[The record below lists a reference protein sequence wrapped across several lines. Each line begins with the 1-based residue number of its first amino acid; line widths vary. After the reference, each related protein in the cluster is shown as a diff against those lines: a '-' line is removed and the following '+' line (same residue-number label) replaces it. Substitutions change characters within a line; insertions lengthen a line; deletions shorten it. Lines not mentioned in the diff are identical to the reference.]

1 MAEQEKQPLTASDS
15 TVSGSTQTGRAVAL
29 ARLLHQEC
37 IQLLELFWHYSSS
50 IGPSLFGALS
60 RFPFGAHHTNMSTP
74 NALSSQS
81 YHKER
86 ETSLSDQTPDGG
98 RMVSLSPEATEST
111 TEEQVQLLH
120 SALRQCLGMIHC
132 VIQKE
137 EEEWGRLEDNY
148 ETLKASVRARLE
160 NLLHTT
166 KNLLRSK
173 DKILDVTPDHQCNED
188 VDGIGGT
195 FGLKMWT
202 YRVLLELIHWA
213 DQAAKTLHVL
223 HEEREGTK

>member
-37 IQLLELFWHYSSS
+37 IQLLELF
-50 IGPSLFGALS
+50 
-60 RFPFGAHHTNMSTP
+60 
-74 NALSSQS
+74 
-81 YHKER
+81 KER